1 MSAQNFLTNQ
11 LGRIEKGLKRVV
23 AGDDYLLDSKSTPGK
38 NYDKFKKDQLKR
50 QVKTPNGLSS
60 LNTPGERVPRQTRF
74 TPEIPKP
81 LNTNASA
88 RSRART
94 PVIKPNQFA
103 AQPTGRLTAGPM
115 PTARGGILTGLAG
128 IAANQLVE
136 PIAREAVTG
145 ARVLFNDPYAHTPVN
160 IKSLNGANYDI
171 STEAGRSGYDK
182 AKNSG
187 GLSDM
192 DQRTLRL
199 KNDERIAKIKAE
211 SDAVIKAG
219 KDDINSDFYKAPV
232 ITEEV
237 LSTPSRDNPPPNGGT
252 GSGTQTSPGRP
263 ITMSMKD
270 ADALYS
276 GGRVNLGSYSS
287 GGKGYTSTDSSDSVY
302 ANPNITEIKP
312 SNPLYAKAFG
322 QDLADSQLKGNTS
335 GMSMS
340 EALADTE
347 SMRGPETDE
356 GRLMRARAA
365 FLNAEGSMQGLRAQ
379 ERELDIIYAGGQHYV
394 ADGNGAFIKNSA
406 GLNEAADP
414 EQVRQLK
421 SGRLSGELFKDA
433 FKQNLINSAAN
444 KPSQGENPHTQ
455 LPVPVS
461 FNTEPLADFGSTA
474 ILGNNMDM
482 IAGNAFNKSDI
493 SALNDGAFTQDLDVS
508 QYVPG
513 LKREPYMRQ

>member
-379 ERELDIIYAGGQHYV
+379 ERELDIIYAGGKHYV
-394 ADGNGAFIKNSA
+394 ANDNGGFETNPDGTNA
-406 GLNEAADP
+406 AADA
-414 EQVRQLK
+414 EQIKQLK
-421 SGRLSGELFKDA
+421 SGAITPQLFKEG
-433 FKQNLINSAAN
+433 FKADLINRHAS
-444 KPSQGENPHTQ
+444 KPSQGENPDAQ
-455 LPVPVS
+455 APKPVQFITKRAV
-461 FNTEPLADFGSTA
+461 DFGSTDS
-474 ILGNNMDM
+474 LGAEFDKAMGASLNQSNLSN
-482 IAGNAFNKSDI
+482 INYAFNTDI
-493 SALNDGAFTQDLDVS
+493 DLS
-508 QYVPG
+508 EYIPG
-513 LKREPYMRQ
+513 SIFRTPTMR